1 MTGRQTRNSFLSATR
16 LSLRRSSAPAK
27 IRALNFRPQSTSQW
41 QRCLPGSSP
50 CSSLAF
56 RGGHMAVVYGVIFAF
71 IAAFFAV
78 PALFPGQAP
87 EGRVGRKRCSLFDL
101 GHRGIAT
108 ATGRASARDA
118 TILVLLLPFLI
129 LCFGI
134 AVATIA
140 SLTCFARSLLLTIG
154 DENGRTAYTR
164 GITGGRAVAG

>member
-1 MTGRQTRNSFLSATR
+1 MSRRQTREQLLVQNEIVA
-16 LSLRRSSAPAK
+16 APAK
-27 IRALNFRPQSTSQW
+27 RACHDQSFE
-41 QRCLPGSSP
+41 LPTIIYLAMASMFVGFVAVLSF
-50 CSSLAF
+50 AF

-78 PALFPGQAP
+78 PALFPAVARDQRRTKP
-87 EGRVGRKRCSLFDL
+87 LTLFDF

-108 ATGRASARDA
+108 ATGRATARDA

-140 SLTCFARSLLLTIG
+140 ALS
-154 DENGRTAYTR
+154 
-164 GITGGRAVAG
+164 